1 MRQACHL
8 IIGDLTLN
16 PPHLP
21 GSSGLSFTT
30 SPSACPTASILSKKV
45 VESLSALLMD
55 VKFGRSCTLP
65 QTGRGQG
72 AGRSA
77 GEQQCQKYPVRP
89 LC

>member
-45 VESLSALLMD
+45 VESLSTLLVD
-55 VKFGRSCTLP
+55 VKFGAAALFPSQAEARELA
-65 QTGRGQG
+65 G
-72 AGRSA
+72 ALVSSSA
-77 GEQQCQKYPVRP
+77 RCI
-89 LC
+89 L